1 MSFAGRVVMVTGV
14 GQPGQVGAAVARAF
28 ADDGAHVIA
37 VSRHPA
43 DAAARV
49 AELVAAGLSAEG
61 LGADL
66 ADEQAVA
73 TLAAQVRA
81 GRGARLD
88 ALVHTAGG
96 FAASGPVASSD
107 FGVWRKQFDINL
119 TSAYLTTR
127 AFLPALREARGA
139 IVYFASA
146 AALPGAS
153 VATLSAYAAAKTA
166 LITLMRAVAKEER
179 SAGVRANA
187 LAPTA
192 IRTTLNMASMGADE
206 HYVEREEVA
215 AAVLFLASPAAS
227 AISGQVV
234 ELRGK

>member
-1 MSFAGRVVMVTGV
+1 MSFAERVVLVTGV
-14 GQPGQVGAAVARAF
+14 GQPGQVGAAVAQAF
-28 ADDGAHVIA
+28 ADAGAHVIA
-37 VSRHPA
+37 VSRDPS
-43 DAAARV
+43 DAKARA
-49 AELVAAGLSAEG
+49 AELVSAGRSAEG
-61 LGADL
+61 HGADL
-66 ADEQAVA
+66 ADEAAVA
-73 TLAAQVRA
+73 ALAERVRA

-107 FGVWRKQFDINL
+107 FAVWRKQFDINL

-127 AFLPALREARGA
+127 AFLPALRAVPGA
-139 IVYFASA
+139 IVYFSSAS
-146 AALPGAS
+146 ALPGAS
-153 VATLSAYAAAKTA
+153 VASVSAYAAAKTG

-179 SAGVRANA
+179 AAGVRANA

-192 IRTTLNMASMGADE
+192 IRTTTNMATMGSDE

-215 AAVLFLASPAAS
+215 AVVLFLASPAAS